1 MLLRRASTKPTST
14 AGANP
19 KLTTWTRTRA
29 RRSLSTNKQLVYR
42 GVELPYIYAGNSR
55 GDGRRVAAL
64 LITEARQLARAL

>member
-1 MLLRRASTKPTST
+1 MRRKP
-14 AGANP
+14 
-19 KLTTWTRTRA
+19 
-29 RRSLSTNKQLVYR
+29 RSLQQIAALDRSRRCLWRLHGNLIQLGYR